1 MRIWRVAVGIPVGTP
16 HRPHRTEQGALHHS
30 APSSSLPQRYGTEIV
45 PIPST
50 PGALFPFWRAKLAC
64 NPSGS
69 NNNPIKALNRIPG
82 SARARCVK
90 RISPVVMVKVR
101 SVSGHVSPT
110 RYSKPTPLC
119 SVRITRLRRSY
130 GCPRLPTATSLFL
143 AFYTCPRVRTPCA
156 PTVGSPWLPHSLNVR
171 LDATSDPGVTP
182 AARH

>member
-30 APSSSLPQRYGTEIV
+30 APSLSPPQRYGIEIV
-45 PIPST
+45 SVSHLLRALYSLF
-50 PGALFPFWRAKLAC
+50 GARSSRAALRVEQQTHQ
-64 NPSGS
+64 
-69 NNNPIKALNRIPG
+69 ALNRIPG

-90 RISPVVMVKVR
+90 RISPVVMVIVR

-110 RYSKPTPLC
+110 RYPKPTPLC

-156 PTVGSPWLPHSLNVR
+156 PTVGSPWLPHRLNVR
-171 LDATSDPGVTP
+171 LDATSDPGVPP
-182 AARH
+182 AARQ